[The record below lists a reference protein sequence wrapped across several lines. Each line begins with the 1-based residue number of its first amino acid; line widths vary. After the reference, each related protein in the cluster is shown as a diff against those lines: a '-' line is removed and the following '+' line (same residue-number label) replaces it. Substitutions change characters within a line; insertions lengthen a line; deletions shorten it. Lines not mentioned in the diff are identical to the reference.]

1 MRKWKTRANSNCTGH
16 GWILAAELRTE
27 ERARGF
33 SGVKCLVAKARDVE
47 KKLSPSA
54 IYRPT
59 AGVG

>member
-1 MRKWKTRANSNCTGH
+1 MDPCGGAKNR
-16 GWILAAELRTE
+16 E

-33 SGVKCLVAKARDVE
+33 SGVKCLVAKVRDVE